1 MKSNAIYIYVY
12 MCVCV
17 CVCVCIYTE
26 FPISISIYIYTHT
39 HTYTHTHIYIYKMCI
54 EHLGQTAPMDGQVL
68 ILKILVADY
77 QKLGQGR
84 VVYLIV
90 GHLL

>member
-1 MKSNAIYIYVY
+1 MKSNAIYIY
-12 MCVCV
+12 MCIY
-17 CVCVCIYTE
+17 VCVCI
-26 FPISISIYIYTHT
+26 HT
-39 HTYTHTHIYIYKMCI
+39 HTHTHIYIYKMCI

>member
-1 MKSNAIYIYVY
+1 
-12 MCVCV
+12 MCL
-17 CVCVCIYTE
+17 
-26 FPISISIYIYTHT
+26 
-39 HTYTHTHIYIYKMCI
+39 
-54 EHLGQTAPMDGQVL
+54 EHLGQTAHIDGQVL

-77 QKLGQGR
+77 QKLGQGH